1 MRISDI
7 SKNVFLKFRCCGVLG
22 GSDFEASWWR
32 MQELGS
38 REMLVPLTC
47 CHLANAPGDERA
59 FLDPLPHNNTVC
71 QAPNPAENKA
81 ERFQKVITKFT
92 PRKYIEIGNF
102 SEIQDGGDASQV
114 PRPLVLF
121 LPIFIR
127 LPSNFRYPQN
137 NLNLYKAVRS
147 KIRDL
152 TQFEKNQPIS

>member
-1 MRISDI
+1 M
-7 SKNVFLKFRCCGVLG
+7 LG

-81 ERFQKVITKFT
+81 ERFQKVK
-92 PRKYIEIGNF
+92 RN
-102 SEIQDGGDASQV
+102 
-114 PRPLVLF
+114 L
-121 LPIFIR
+121 LPG
-127 LPSNFRYPQN
+127 
-137 NLNLYKAVRS
+137 KRS
-147 KIRDL
+147 KLEIFVKSKMAVMRHKCHAPWSFFC
-152 TQFEKNQPIS
+152 QFSSDFPLIFDVHSIISI